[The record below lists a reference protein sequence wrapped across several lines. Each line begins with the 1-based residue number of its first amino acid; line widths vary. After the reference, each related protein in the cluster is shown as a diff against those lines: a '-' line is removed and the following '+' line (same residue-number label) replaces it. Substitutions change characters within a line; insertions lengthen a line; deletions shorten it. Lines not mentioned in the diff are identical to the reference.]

1 MTEGLSKN
9 KGVVLGFTG
18 GASGKNLTCQFRRHK
33 RHGFYPWVGKSPWR
47 RKWQPTLVF
56 LPGEFQEQK
65 SLVGYSP
72 GVAKS
77 PAGLSDRTKQ
87 HIKGAGSWNYR
98 DWEVPRS
105 SKLEPKESQWY
116 SFSVWRPKTRPADDK
131 RSSLN
136 MNLKAGEEQCPNSKA
151 VRQGEGIFP

>member
-77 PAGLSDRTKQ
+77 PTGLSDRTKQ